1 MRTPSGASTAMKA
14 YWPESRRQITPA
26 ALSRYT
32 ARKPAAPAAVLGSN
46 WSSTASVATVP
57 TARS

>member
-14 YWPESRRQITPA
+14 YWPDRRRQITPA

-32 ARKPAAPAAVLGSN
+32 ARIPATAAAVFGSN
-46 WSSTASVATVP
+46 
-57 TARS
+57 